1 MGGWPLRPEAEGCP
15 SSSPTPPALSE
26 QGLPPPWDCFCHPRV
41 YVGTKEALVSD
52 STQPPSRSTQGQ
64 LGPHPAA
71 LLAWNSAGVQKEGSL
86 CLVPWTS
93 GVTAGVT
100 LGLGQDPHPL
110 QGLRTFPDP
119 KPGQSWSPSLSWS
132 EQRSHREEQG
142 L

>member
-1 MGGWPLRPEAEGCP
+1 M
-15 SSSPTPPALSE
+15 
-26 QGLPPPWDCFCHPRV
+26 
-41 YVGTKEALVSD
+41 GTKEALVSD

-100 LGLGQDPHPL
+100 LGLGQDPPPAP
-110 QGLRTFPDP
+110 GPENFPRP
-119 KPGQSWSPSLSWS
+119 EARPVLVPEPELVRAEVPS
-132 EQRSHREEQG
+132 
-142 L
+142 